1 MVVVQSSRIRS
12 TSSVELGLLPFNHL
26 SLSGHQAVTRHG
38 HIPLPGLSL
47 APRFPIPVHAHFH
60 VGVSC

>member
-1 MVVVQSSRIRS
+1 MVVAQSSPIRS
-12 TSSVELGLLPFNHL
+12 TNSVELRLLPFNHL

-47 APRFPIPVHAHFH
+47 APQFPIPVNAHFH
-60 VGVSC
+60 AGVSC